1 VNAAPLGCPGF
12 IGDQALGDQ
21 ALGVAH
27 ALASVDCHVGLVVT
41 SSYAR
46 LFGAN
51 GAFGTVLTVL
61 LTLYVAFLAM
71 GLMTGRTSL
80 TLSGMAPKGLAIG
93 LVLTFATSWPAY
105 HAVIYGLL
113 VGGPE
118 QIATALAGG
127 NGSSAGF
134 ALHLDELLTRFAD
147 LTKALGDSTPGASKA
162 LGSLAGPQMAAAL
175 VWISGMLILLGSAGA
190 LLLTRI
196 VLALLLA
203 IGPVFVVLAL
213 FRQTR
218 GLFEGWLRTAL
229 LFAVAPTLTV
239 LAGSAAVAVLG
250 PLIDAIADDPASA
263 VADLR
268 PILELFMGS
277 VVYVGLICM
286 LMWTSASLVR
296 GWGLGRSEQ
305 AANSLFGAG
314 AVSAPAAQAFAAAST
329 GGSGAPSQAPFD
341 HRVGQ
346 VISSLAR
353 DSGPGDAP
361 APSIRVEQTTSGAR
375 SDVVVAPPS
384 LEAGG
389 RRRAEGLGQ
398 GIRPATSTAR
408 LSGAVR

>member
-1 VNAAPLGCPGF
+1 MIVAACPGLES
-12 IGDQALGDQ
+12 QALGAQ

-27 ALASVDCHVGLVVT
+27 ALASVDCRVGLVVT
-41 SSYAR
+41 SSYGR
-46 LFGAN
+46 LFGQDGLF
-51 GAFGTVLTVL
+51 GAVLTVL
-61 LTLYVAFLAM
+61 LTLYVGFVAL
-71 GLMTGRTSL
+71 GLMTGRTRL
-80 TLSGMAPKGLAIG
+80 TLSGMAPRMLAIG

-105 HAVIYGLL
+105 HAVVYGLL

-127 NGSSAGF
+127 NGDSAGF
-134 ALHLDELLTRFAD
+134 AMRLDELLARFAD
-147 LTKALGDSTPGASKA
+147 VAKALGDNAPGASKA
-162 LGSLAGPQMAAAL
+162 LGPLAGPQMAASL

-190 LLLTRI
+190 LVLTRI

-218 GLFEGWLRTAL
+218 GLFEAWLRTAL
-229 LFAVAPTLTV
+229 LFAVAPTFTV

-277 VVYVGLICM
+277 VVYVGLIAM

-296 GWGLGRSEQ
+296 GWRLGGDRAEEGSS
-305 AANSLFGAG
+305 AFASVPALSGPSASPSATPVGGA
-314 AVSAPAAQAFAAAST
+314 SSSAAQAD
-329 GGSGAPSQAPFD
+329 Q
-341 HRVGQ
+341 RVGQ
-346 VISSLAR
+346 IVASLAR
-353 DSGPGDAP
+353 DGAGSA
-361 APSIRVEQTTSGAR
+361 AVSVRVEQATGAARADPGLAASAAPSGQ
-375 SDVVVAPPS
+375 
-384 LEAGG
+384 
-389 RRRAEGLGQ
+389 RRAEGLGQ
-398 GIRPATSTAR
+398 GFRPAARPSR